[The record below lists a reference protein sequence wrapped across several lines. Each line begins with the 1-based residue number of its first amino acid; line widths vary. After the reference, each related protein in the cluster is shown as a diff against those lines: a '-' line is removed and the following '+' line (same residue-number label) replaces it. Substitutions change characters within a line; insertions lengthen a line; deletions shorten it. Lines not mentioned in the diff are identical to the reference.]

1 MAKKLYGS
9 TAMAR
14 KKQTRSKVHTFY
26 SSAVEPRNVIQSYK
40 FDSTTMPVAITSIDS
55 LRGIL
60 TNPQEYTNIKRIYQF
75 CDYYV
80 NYDSIVAG
88 AIKNIFIPFSQ
99 TPYRLNGGTKKS
111 RAFFETLFEQN
122 NLEDIIRG
130 CANDYFKYANVYLY
144 LNDDYTIQLLPPH
157 RCAVEALAVD
167 GEPIISFEVDRSIEF
182 GRTDIS
188 DLERKYHGYPK
199 VIQDVVK
206 NGGSYAQLPI
216 GSCFSITYSKAS
228 WEKYA
233 VPPITAALPW
243 LVEKETLTKTLTTEL
258 NNMRDTFLHVRV
270 GDKDKN
276 PIPGDGELAQ
286 IGNSFS
292 SVLSSDGGRVVIT
305 SWNVQ
310 AEFLNGG
317 TKDALDTISDLMA
330 NINWN
335 ILSALTISSVLA
347 TGDNLP
353 NVSANANF
361 STIQAAV
368 SLVNKRINAYLNDLT
383 KMFNKIIRIIANE
396 EGFSKAPELIFDLVD
411 LNNDEGVTELMLDL
425 YDKGFLSKQTVYDHT
440 NFNYGEELEKRQ
452 DEIRMGINQVL
463 TPPEQPYNRTS
474 TDDEG
479 GRPELDM
486 NERTTDKDGKN
497 ENPRP
502 SVAMGG
508 ENR

>member
-1 MAKKLYGS
+1 MAKRMYAS
-9 TAMAR
+9 AVTAGG
-14 KKQTRSKVHTFY
+14 KKAKSKVRTFY
-26 SSAVEPRNVIQSYK
+26 QGAVDPREVTQSFK
-40 FDSTTMPVAITSIDS
+40 FNSSTTPTAITSIDS
-55 LRGIL
+55 LRSVL
-60 TNPQEYTNIKRIYQF
+60 TNPQEYENIKRLYQY

-99 TPYRLNGGTKKS
+99 TPYRLTGGTKKS
-111 RAFFETLFEQN
+111 REFFEKLFEQN

-144 LNDDYTIQLLPPH
+144 LNDDYTLQLLPPH

-167 GEPIISFEVDRSIEF
+167 GEPIVSFEIDRSIEI
-182 GRTDIS
+182 GKTDIS

-199 VIQDVVK
+199 VIQDAVEK
-206 NGGSYAQLPI
+206 GGSYAQLPI
-216 GSCFSITYSKAS
+216 GNCFSITYSKAS

-243 LVEKETLTKTLTTEL
+243 LIEKETLTQTLTTEL
-258 NNMRDTFLHVRV
+258 DNMRDTFLHVRV

-276 PIPGDGELAQ
+276 PIPGNAELSN
-286 IGNSFS
+286 IGNNFA
-292 SVLSSDGGRVVIT
+292 SVLSIDGGTVVT
-305 SWNVQ
+305 TAWNVQ

-317 TKDALDTISDLMA
+317 TKDSLTTIADLMA

-353 NVSANANF
+353 NVSSNANF

-368 SLVNKRINAYLNDLT
+368 TLVNKRINAYLNDLT
-383 KMFNKIIRIIANE
+383 KMFNKIIRHISAE
-396 EGFSKAPELIFDLVD
+396 EGHSKAPELLFDLVD

-425 YDKGFLSKQTVYDHT
+425 YDKGFISKQTVYDHT
-440 NFNYGEELEKRQ
+440 NFSYDEEIEKRQ
-452 DEIRMGINQVL
+452 EELNGGINQVL
-463 TPPEQPYNRTS
+463 TPPDQPYNKAAGS
-474 TDDEG
+474 DEG

-486 NERTTDKDGKN
+486 DERTTDKDGKN
-497 ENPRP
+497 ENPSP
-502 SVAMGG
+502 SDSGG
-508 ENR
+508 DSR